1 MINLKDAIAYPTLKF
16 HTNKDEGIATIR
28 DTGIDVLHVLILLN
42 DEVPV
47 PMIRRLLPVLD
58 DEDIETCRRF
68 LIDRIRQCL
77 ASTYDEEPQLGR
89 RRQPR
94 TATARPP
101 RRPRPRQR

>member
-1 MINLKDAIAYPTLKF
+1 MIDPKDAVACPTLKF
-16 HTNKDEGIATIR
+16 HSNRDEGIATIR
-28 DTGIDVLHVLILLN
+28 DTGIDVLDVLILLD

-47 PMIRRLLPVLD
+47 QMIRRIFPALD

-77 ASTYDEEPQLGR
+77 ARSCNEEPEQGR

-94 TATARPP
+94 KGTAKPT
-101 RRPRPRQR
+101 RRPRPRGQ